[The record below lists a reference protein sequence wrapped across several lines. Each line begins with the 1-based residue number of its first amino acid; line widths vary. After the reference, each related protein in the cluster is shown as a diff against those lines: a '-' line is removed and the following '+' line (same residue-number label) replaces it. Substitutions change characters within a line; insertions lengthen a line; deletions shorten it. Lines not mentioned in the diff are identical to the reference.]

1 MSKNDI
7 PVFTYK
13 LQQPIKCK
21 LFNHKKFPESFDLN
35 SFIQNETIYRSL
47 TWSHFICRCTNF
59 ILINLGN

>member
-1 MSKNDI
+1 MLPDMSKNDI

-47 TWSHFICRCTNF
+47 TWSHFI
-59 ILINLGN
+59 